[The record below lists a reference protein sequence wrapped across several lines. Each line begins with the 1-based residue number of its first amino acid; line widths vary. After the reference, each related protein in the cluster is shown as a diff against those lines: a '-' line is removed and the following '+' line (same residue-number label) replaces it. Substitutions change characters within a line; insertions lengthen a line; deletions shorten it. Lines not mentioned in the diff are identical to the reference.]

1 MNCPAHH
8 FPRTGPYPLHDHPLV
23 PAQVVFATAESTVV
37 VAEAHPPCA
46 PPLDPAAGGRIG
58 SCSPLELIV
67 ARVLPHT
74 ATHRAAAEPILPSDL
89 ATT

>member
-1 MNCPAHH
+1 MNRPAHH

-23 PAQVVFATAESTVV
+23 PAQFVVATAASTIV
-37 VAEAHPPCA
+37 VAGAHPRCA
-46 PPLDPAAGGRIG
+46 PPLDPAKGGWIG
-58 SCSPLELIV
+58 SRRPLELIV
-67 ARVLPHT
+67 ASVLPHT